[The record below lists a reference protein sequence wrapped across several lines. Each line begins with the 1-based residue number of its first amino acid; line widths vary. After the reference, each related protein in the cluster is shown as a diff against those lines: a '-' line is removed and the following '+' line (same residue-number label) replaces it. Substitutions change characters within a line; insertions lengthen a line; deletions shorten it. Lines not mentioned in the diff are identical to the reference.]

1 MIKRSL
7 ILVAIIASF
16 AVNAYAQGFP
26 NIRSAQDSLQDAID
40 SLERAPAG
48 FGGHKAQAMR
58 LIRAAHEELDLAMEF
73 RSERRR

>member
-1 MIKRSL
+1 MIKRLL
-7 ILVAIIASF
+7 ILVAITASF

-26 NIRSAQDSLQDAID
+26 NIRGAQDSLQDAMA

-58 LIRAAHEELDLAMEF
+58 LIRAAHDELDLAMEF
-73 RSERRR
+73 KSQRRR